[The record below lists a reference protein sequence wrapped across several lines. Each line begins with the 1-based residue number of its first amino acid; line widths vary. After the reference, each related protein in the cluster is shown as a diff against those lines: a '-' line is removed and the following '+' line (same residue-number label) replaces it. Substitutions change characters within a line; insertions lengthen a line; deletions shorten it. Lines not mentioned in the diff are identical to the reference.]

1 MIIKIDFS
9 LSPRRYQTVEQTI
22 FRLVLGGLVETQ
34 TIATLLCI
42 YSDDVIAN
50 AVKKLVN
57 YQILAAN
64 LEMRTLSLSAP
75 LLALTE
81 ACLEHTHTVDI
92 PDIILQNA
100 EEGKIYVTDDTVK
113 QQILEVLLPDVR
125 VGFLVRSLDFVLYSQ
140 GGAE

>member
-92 PDIILQNA
+92 PDVILQNA
-100 EEGKIYVTDDTVK
+100 EEGKIYVTDDTIK

>member
-92 PDIILQNA
+92 PDVILQNA